1 MAVTDE
7 EMDALVKKVEDR
19 QSRNSVL
26 QPVQN
31 IPSIIKIIIVG
42 AFAAIIYFDN
52 IFNLTKVQKLLVIIV
67 GMIAFFA
74 VGSVPTERGL
84 LPEQE
89 IVAIANNMMKFKQ
102 KHGLH
107 AGFRQIDP
115 NAVIRIHLQ
124 GKLVRDE
131 WGGKF
136 LYWEHGMSIAS
147 RDGTEDMQYS
157 IQQDPY
163 TGMILAMI
171 DRPEGYTGREDP
183 DKVPIISSSFK
194 NMIASERLKKGYE
207 YE

>member
-157 IQQDPY
+157 Q
-163 TGMILAMI
+163 G
-171 DRPEGYTGREDP
+171 
-183 DKVPIISSSFK
+183 
-194 NMIASERLKKGYE
+194 
-207 YE
+207 